1 MPHRANPSRNR
12 RSDRRHRRRR
22 RAPLACSAVAVALAC
37 IASVGCGLSSYQNNS
52 TGVQLFEQG
61 NYDGAAR
68 RFQQAIADDPSFADG
83 YYNLASTHHRLWKFR
98 GAPNDAAQ
106 AEQLYRLSI
115 DRDAEHREAY
125 RGLATLMNEQG
136 RSQESFALIGNW
148 AARSTKPAEA
158 RVELARLY
166 QEYND
171 YASAQARLREA
182 IELDPRN
189 ARAFAAL
196 AQLQE
201 QIGDPSQALT
211 NYTRSFELDRT
222 QPEIEQRIASLRSLQ
237 GASIFAPAGTTPATR
252 TAATPPAIARY

>member
-1 MPHRANPSRNR
+1 MPKRTLCRCLRQRQR
-12 RSDRRHRRRR
+12 R
-22 RAPLACSAVAVALAC
+22 PCCVAVALLVGATTF
-37 IASVGCGLSSYQNNS
+37 SGCGLSAYQNNS

-68 RFQQAIADDPSFADG
+68 RFQQAIADDPAFADG
-83 YYNLASTHHRLWKFR
+83 YYNLASTHHRLWKLR
-98 GAPNDAAQ
+98 GTPNDAAQ

-115 DRDAEHREAY
+115 DRDAEHRESY
-125 RGLATLMNEQG
+125 RALATLMNEQG
-136 RSQESFALIGNW
+136 RSQEAFALIGNW
-148 AARSTKPAEA
+148 AARSTQPAEA

-171 YASAQARLREA
+171 FASAQARLREA

-211 NYTRSFELDRT
+211 NYARSFELDQA
-222 QPEIEQRIASLRSLQ
+222 QPEVEQRIASLRSLQ
-237 GASIFAPAGTTPATR
+237 GASIFAPAATTPATR
-252 TAATPPAIARY
+252 TAATPPAMARY

>member
-1 MPHRANPSRNR
+1 M
-12 RSDRRHRRRR
+12 
-22 RAPLACSAVAVALAC
+22 LACG
-37 IASVGCGLSSYQNNS
+37 GCGLSSYQNNS

-68 RFQQAIADDPSFADG
+68 RFQQSIADDPAFADG
-83 YYNLASTHHRLWKFR
+83 YYNLASTHHRLWKLR
-98 GAPNDAAQ
+98 GTPNDAAQ

-125 RGLATLMNEQG
+125 RGLATLMSEQG
-136 RSQESFALIGNW
+136 RSKDAFALIGNW
-148 AARSTKPAEA
+148 ATRSANPAEA
-158 RVELARLY
+158 RVELASLY

-201 QIGDPSQALT
+201 HIGDPSQALT
-211 NYTRSFELDRT
+211 NYARSLDLDRA
-222 QPEIEQRIASLRSLQ
+222 QPEVEQRIASLHSLQ
-237 GASIFAPAGTTPATR
+237 GANIFAPAANPSTR
-252 TAATPPAIARY
+252 TAATPPAMARY